1 VLDGNKWD
9 PSQGLE
15 CIVEPDW
22 SLDWDKRKAKA
33 ANKANP
39 TYQGQPVITY
49 TLNLTAFATGVSAVD
64 SSSLQVFHDLLV
76 KLTQPVLVGTTSEPA
91 SIAVE
96 GIVFALGGTTLV
108 RGEKCTAYKWD
119 PRSGKATAR
128 VTVIEQVPAPIPINL
143 TGVALPTNPASA
155 AATAQQAQIAQLAE
169 YNRQLALKNAQIAVA
184 KIQVGLNQSLQK
196 VSTQLGL
203 VAPNIVSANA
213 QALASHTPNN
223 SSVASVPQNNQSLL
237 QGSYTNSL
245 TRSNNGTAVPGDAIS
260 TPNNATPVY
269 PTNSL
274 ASNPASRLF
283 PSCSPIIK
291 G

>member
-1 VLDGNKWD
+1 
-9 PSQGLE
+9 
-15 CIVEPDW
+15 
-22 SLDWDKRKAKA
+22 
-33 ANKANP
+33 
-39 TYQGQPVITY
+39 
-49 TLNLTAFATGVSAVD
+49 VSAVD

-213 QALASHTPNN
+213 QALASQTPNN

-283 PSCSPIIK
+283 P
-291 G
+291 